1 MSPIGIS
8 KAVLTSGGGTTL
20 QAEWN
25 YEDNAALPTYNTG
38 TSVNLVIATGV
49 DSYRLTNNLLGQLSL
64 SVNGSNELVLSGT
77 LAQFG
82 FAAVQVNE
90 GNSYTLSAS
99 DFGVTRE
106 FVITVNG
113 EARTFTHR
121 QIGNTLISKQYE
133 SYGTPNATWQ
143 GLESQQ
149 NDATQSVSAS
159 NGGCHSGTQRLSSG
173 GVTSVNINSSNGNY
187 GDPCV
192 GTYKRVFTY
201 YTI

>member
-1 MSPIGIS
+1 MSPVGIS
-8 KAVLTSGGGTTL
+8 KAVLTSGGGSTL
-20 QAEWN
+20 EAEWN
-25 YEDNAALPTYNTG
+25 YEDNAAFPTYNTG
-38 TSVNLVIATGV
+38 TTVNLVIATGV
-49 DSYRLTNNLLGQLSL
+49 ESYRLTNSLLGQLSL
-64 SVNGSNELVLSGT
+64 AVNGSNELVLSGT

-82 FAAVQVNE
+82 YAAVQVNE
-90 GNSYTLSAS
+90 GNSYTLNAS

-113 EARTFTHR
+113 EPRTFTHR

-159 NGGCHSGTQRLSSG
+159 NGGCNSGTQRLSSG
-173 GVTSVNINSSNGNY
+173 GVTSVSINASNGNY